1 MRRGLLM
8 RLIASSLPALA
19 LGLSA
24 PAGADT
30 QVSGPIAHAN
40 VAVYFLHGSAAEGAV
55 PMSLEEALAKGRVK
69 VSETGGRWRL
79 GRRCV
84 WRFFIIRE
92 TIRVPLWRHSMLWV
106 RFIL

>member
-1 MRRGLLM
+1 MHRGLLM

-40 VAVYFLHGSAAEGAV
+40 VAVYFLHRL
-55 PMSLEEALAKGRVK
+55 SL
-69 VSETGGRWRL
+69 S
-79 GRRCV
+79 
-84 WRFFIIRE
+84 
-92 TIRVPLWRHSMLWV
+92 S
-106 RFIL
+106 